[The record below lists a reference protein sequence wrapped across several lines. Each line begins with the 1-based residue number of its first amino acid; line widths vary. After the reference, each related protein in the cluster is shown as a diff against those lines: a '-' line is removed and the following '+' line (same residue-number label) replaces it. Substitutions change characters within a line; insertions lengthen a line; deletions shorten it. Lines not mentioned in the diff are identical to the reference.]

1 MNKLNL
7 KQAKA
12 NTSTGSLVRDVDG
25 KQRGFKTSI
34 VGGPGNRGRGQSFED
49 GQDGIFRIN
58 P

>member
-1 MNKLNL
+1 LNKLNL

-12 NTSTGSLVRDVDG
+12 NTSSGSMVRDVDG
-25 KQRGFKTSI
+25 KQQNYKSSI
-34 VGGPGNRGRGQSFED
+34 VGGPRGGRQQFED